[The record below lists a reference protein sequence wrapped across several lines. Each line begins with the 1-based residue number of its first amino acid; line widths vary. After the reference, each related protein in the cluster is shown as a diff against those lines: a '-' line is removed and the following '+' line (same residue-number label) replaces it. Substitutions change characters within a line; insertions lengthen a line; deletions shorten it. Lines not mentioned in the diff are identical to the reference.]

1 LQAYHLLDSTC
12 LKLTNGQYLDISFED
27 RKSVS
32 LEEYWA
38 MIGGK
43 TCALLSCTTELG
55 ALLGGASVEK
65 QAAMGKFGL
74 LVGEAFQVWDDWL
87 GIWGNSEETGKSVES
102 DLVTGK
108 KTLPVCLGLLRSKA
122 FAKRWETGK
131 IEPDEVAE
139 ISQMLADDGIKEETY
154 QTSLAR
160 TNEAIQLLR
169 DTVGDSEPGQALQD
183 LTLALVGRKN

>member
-1 LQAYHLLDSTC
+1 
-12 LKLTNGQYLDISFED
+12 
-27 RKSVS
+27 
-32 LEEYWA
+32 

-55 ALLGGASVEK
+55 ALLGGASIEK
-65 QAAMGKFGL
+65 QVAMGKFGL

-87 GIWGNSEETGKSVES
+87 GIWGNADETGKSVES

-108 KTLPVCLGLLRSKA
+108 KTLPVCLGLQRSKT
-122 FAKRWETGK
+122 FAKRWEKGK

-139 ISQMLADDGIKEETY
+139 ISQMLAADGIKDETY

-183 LTLALVGRKN
+183 LTFALVGRKN